1 MHSSSRLRGQPF
13 TGCRSIRTSMSF
25 HARLTVL
32 SFACVSNGLTIKWG
46 DRLMSICQANYLYV
60 LYKNLD
66 MQISSNQQNW
76 QTLMNRYF
84 TRTCS
89 GRLSYVY
96 FLFSFDLKAVQKC
109 QYKFSVSWTCVIF
122 LWYLLISQ
130 LQQNKLVKLKSI
142 PIIISKYL
150 VFESEIISVIK
161 SRQRGNLN
169 HSFMFSE

>member
-1 MHSSSRLRGQPF
+1 
-13 TGCRSIRTSMSF
+13 
-25 HARLTVL
+25 
-32 SFACVSNGLTIKWG
+32 
-46 DRLMSICQANYLYV
+46 MSICQANYLYV

-109 QYKFSVSWTCVIF
+109 QYKFSVS
-122 LWYLLISQ
+122 
-130 LQQNKLVKLKSI
+130 
-142 PIIISKYL
+142 
-150 VFESEIISVIK
+150 
-161 SRQRGNLN
+161 
-169 HSFMFSE
+169 